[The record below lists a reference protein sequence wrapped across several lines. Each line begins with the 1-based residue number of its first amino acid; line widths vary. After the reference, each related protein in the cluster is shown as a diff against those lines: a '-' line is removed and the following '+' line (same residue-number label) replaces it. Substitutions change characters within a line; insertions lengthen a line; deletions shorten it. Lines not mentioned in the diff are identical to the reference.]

1 MGLTFFNYVFTL
13 LVLGLEVWAFVD
25 VWQRPLGAFPA
36 VSTWPKLAWLI
47 IFGVGAVLSL
57 SALPFMHHF
66 IPVPAILFGFVNYFM
81 RLAIFLLVIY
91 YLTDIRSKLNS
102 LS

>member
-1 MGLTFFNYVFTL
+1 MGLTLINYLFTA
-13 LVLGLEVWAFVD
+13 LVLGLEVWAFID

-47 IFGVGAVLSL
+47 IFGVGALLSL
-57 SALPFMHHF
+57 SALPFMHLIVH
-66 IPVPAILFGFVNYFM
+66 VPSILFGFVNYFL

-91 YLTDIRSKLNS
+91 YLTDVRSKLNS